1 MGSTKHDW
9 GTKHACAAAAAA
21 AGRGV
26 GDAWARPVGV
36 ELEDTFDDDDDDGDD
51 DPPGS
56 SLQGGGSLVH
66 WCKFEV

>member
-51 DPPGS
+51 DPPA
-56 SLQGGGSLVH
+56 LVH
-66 WCKFEV
+66 GLRKRFMPSPK